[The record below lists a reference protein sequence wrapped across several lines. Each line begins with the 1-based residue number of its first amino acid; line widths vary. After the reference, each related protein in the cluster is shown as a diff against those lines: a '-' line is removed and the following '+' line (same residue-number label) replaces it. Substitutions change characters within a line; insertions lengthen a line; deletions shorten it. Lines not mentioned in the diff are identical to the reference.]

1 MINPLDS
8 TSATNGVSPLID
20 QIARRV
26 DANGD
31 GNISTS
37 EFSSFLT
44 NLLQSISQVAQHGTN
59 STSPSS
65 FGTSSTGS
73 SSSALPPCPPGWD
86 SQKWVDPTHT
96 TPKYVVG
103 RILAKYPPTP
113 AGLQDALPE
122 VQAAMPGTTLD
133 GDDTLNIPNVGYIDV
148 GVAFSAGGGVG
159 WDWQVTG

>member
-8 TSATNGVSPLID
+8 TSTTTGVSPLIE
-20 QIARRV
+20 QIAQRV

-31 GNISTS
+31 GSISTS

-44 NLLQSISQVAQHGTN
+44 NLLQSISQAAHGTA
-59 STSPSS
+59 STSTASS
-65 FGTSSTGS
+65 SSSSTGS
-73 SSSALPPCPPGWD
+73 STDALPPCPPGWD
-86 SQKWVDPTHT
+86 SEKWVDPTHT

-113 AGLQDALPE
+113 AGLQAALPE
-122 VQAAMPGTTLD
+122 IQSAMPGTTLD

-148 GVAFSAGGGVG
+148 GVAFGAGGGVG

>member
-8 TSATNGVSPLID
+8 TSTTTSVSPLIE

-31 GNISTS
+31 GSISTS

-44 NLLQSISQVAQHGTN
+44 NLLQSISQAAQGTA
-59 STSPSS
+59 STSTTSS
-65 FGTSSTGS
+65 FTSSTGS
-73 SSSALPPCPPGWD
+73 STDPLPPCPPGWD

-113 AGLQDALPE
+113 AGLQAAMPE
-122 VQAAMPGTTLD
+122 IQNAMPGTTLD

-148 GVAFSAGGGVG
+148 GVAFGAGGGVG

>member
-8 TSATNGVSPLID
+8 TRTTTGVSPLIE

-31 GNISTS
+31 GSISTS

-44 NLLQSISQVAQHGTN
+44 NLLQSISQAAQGTA
-59 STSPSS
+59 STSTTSS
-65 FGTSSTGS
+65 FTSSTGS
-73 SSSALPPCPPGWD
+73 STDPLPPCPPGWD

-113 AGLQDALPE
+113 AGLQAAMPE
-122 VQAAMPGTTLD
+122 IQSAMPGTTLD

-148 GVAFSAGGGVG
+148 GVAFGAGGGVG